1 MEDLSSKKEAPPPLP
16 PLGATASD
24 DAGNSAHLA
33 STSNTDEPSTNNSA
47 SSSVLK
53 TQFLQTP
60 SQHAVK
66 PFPGP
71 GSALQHLAHFAT
83 TPGLTPGVAFPFGQ
97 TGLTPGTGTSYGIL
111 RQSKYGAAP
120 SMNDS
125 NNVVAAGLG
134 GDEIEKHHQQQQ
146 FPQQQLQQRSTP
158 TLFQPGMQ
166 YLPQSEMKSA
176 AELASRNK
184 VFFSI
189 EDSPQANTTTFVKK
203 VTTDDD
209 DGKHSEAL
217 TSSQLVLNEFPFV
230 YDGYAGWVCRHCS
243 HLAHY
248 LRGPNYV
255 WANNQP
261 PPNEFVDQHLC
272 FCPGINPSVAANIE
286 AVLQR
291 SAKKMKIGQDDNVV
305 TSHNPNLKQDPPTGR
320 SPQRSKSTST
330 NEQDGLTML
339 PNTAT
344 KDQAMWTNEWI
355 SYQRTPSQYQ
365 MMSEM
370 SPQEEISPFGYWRQ
384 PMNLQQQILQQLSS
398 QPKSSQKKQEMPSDK
413 KSQTTKVRRPYKHK
427 SPAGIPSNDESYNE
441 ALLLLR
447 LKADEIPKAAQSTSD
462 IGTSLVEADD
472 AELLT
477 DYFYYM
483 MMQLVVTRFSDKDR
497 KTRGGKRDNVAMGYG
512 GLQCI
517 HCSTNDYSRK
527 FYWSTVDRLA
537 NSFAEIPAHILKCKS
552 CPQEVTDALLVLKDR
567 HSLQMSN
574 RPRGSQKVFFRR
586 VWRRLHSGDI
596 DAAEK
601 ASSSSST
608 IVMSPK
614 PQLQT
619 PVDVQIALKSPER
632 ASGTAAQMLKV
643 NAAIAAPAEKEERIV
658 LALPQDKDWLSD
670 MDCFVRNNVEIFS
683 ASENDLALARSDKK
697 YPIKLGQVGLR
708 CIHCAASSQ
717 GARLEAVM
725 YPYSVSSIYESVRD
739 FQRLH
744 LDMCPC
750 LPTDSKSAMGKLSI
764 GCSSLSSVLRRY
776 YVQAARALGLF
787 DSEDGGIRAGGTVVP
802 MISSGYS
809 TSEMSRKRSSAPEI
823 PSLDQAA
830 SKRQKI
836 ARTEEV

>member
-71 GSALQHLAHFAT
+71 GSALQHLAHFA
-83 TPGLTPGVAFPFGQ
+83 LTPGATFPFGQ

-120 SMNDS
+120 SVNDS
-125 NNVVAAGLG
+125 NDVVTAGLG
-134 GDEIEKHHQQQQ
+134 GDEIEKHHHQQQ

-158 TLFQPGMQ
+158 NLFQPVMQ

-184 VFFSI
+184 AFFSI

-209 DGKHSEAL
+209 DGKHSAAL
-217 TSSQLVLNEFPFV
+217 TEPQIVLNEFPFV

-255 WANNQP
+255 WPNNQP
-261 PPNEFVDQHLC
+261 PPNEFVDSHIC
-272 FCPGINPSVAANIE
+272 FCPGLNPSIAANIE

-291 SAKKMKIGQDDNVV
+291 SAKKIKIGQDDNMV
-305 TSHNPNLKQDPPTGR
+305 TSHNPNRKQDPPTGR
-320 SPQRSKSTST
+320 SPKRSKYTST

-344 KDQAMWTNEWI
+344 KDQPMWTNQW
-355 SYQRTPSQYQ
+355 STYQQTPSQYQ

-370 SPQEEISPFGYWRQ
+370 SPQEEVSPFGYWRQ
-384 PMNLQQQILQQLSS
+384 PMNLQQQSLQQLSW

-427 SPAGIPSNDESYNE
+427 SPAGIPSNDEKYNE

-447 LKADEIPKAAQSTSD
+447 LRADEIPKAAQSTSD

-552 CPQEVTDALLVLKDR
+552 CPQEVRNALLVLKDR

-619 PVDVQIALKSPER
+619 PVDVQIALKSPKR

-643 NAAIAAPAEKEERIV
+643 KAAVAAPAEKEERIV

-744 LDMCPC
+744 LEMCPC
-750 LPTDSKSAMGKLSI
+750 LPTDSKSAMGKLTT

-802 MISSGYS
+802 MISSGFS

-836 ARTEEV
+836 DRTEEV